1 MKSHEKCSSGI
12 EGVSVSAVSDA
23 IRAWHRGD
31 KLTESQSSLIEQARV
46 ITLGRAYG
54 ISL

>member
-1 MKSHEKCSSGI
+1 MKSHENDSSGI
-12 EGVSVSAVSDA
+12 EGVSKADVSDA

-31 KLTESQSSLIEQARV
+31 KLTITQETLIEQARV

-54 ISL
+54 IWL

>member
-1 MKSHEKCSSGI
+1 MKSLENGSSGI
-12 EGVSVSAVSDA
+12 EGVSKAEVADA

-31 KLTESQSSLIEQARV
+31 KLTITQSSLVEQARV

-54 ISL
+54 VCL